1 MLKSVLSLSGGIT
14 RKSTFSGVIAPS
26 PGKTECLLVV
36 DKTYCESNQKGYLG
50 AASEVSISSSFQLP
64 GFPAACGKLVGSGG
78 AGPYSLQLFTKRKIK
93 RETEISMYFLRR
105 LRKQLYF
112 GMCAERRALLLAVC
126 TTLWWTVFLFAS
138 LVKPSILPSW
148 QHRRVKSL
156 SRSWWLGTESQFW
169 G

>member
-1 MLKSVLSLSGGIT
+1 MLKSVLSLSGWIT
-14 RKSTFSGVIAPS
+14 RKSRFSGVIAPS

-36 DKTYCESNQKGYLG
+36 DKTYCESNRKGYLG

-78 AGPYSLQLFTKRKIK
+78 AGPYYLQLFTKRKIK
-93 RETEISMYFLRR
+93 RETEISMNFLRR

-126 TTLWWTVFLFAS
+126 TTLWWTFTVKRSRLFSS
-138 LVKPSILPSW
+138 LLP
-148 QHRRVKSL
+148 
-156 SRSWWLGTESQFW
+156 
-169 G
+169 